1 MFFGLPHRKIF
12 QAQISY
18 MQDPFFCLC
27 KVTVDA
33 SPHISAIHPIR
44 RPALN
49 CQQSRHHCKRS
60 KKSSSVRCMCML
72 RSVFAFMLLPLQRS
86 TSCLPPPLGHRPFK
100 TGHRHAS
107 AVSSHLLSLPHCSS
121 APHMPLLPSASKLP
135 GTMSSQLCLCQ
146 DVFVT
151 FCPSLHPDISSSYC
165 HCLLPL

>member
-1 MFFGLPHRKIF
+1 
-12 QAQISY
+12 
-18 MQDPFFCLC
+18 MQHLFFCLC

-33 SPHISAIHPIR
+33 SPHISAIHPTH

-49 CQQSRHHCKRS
+49 CQQSRHHCKRCKSS
-60 KKSSSVRCMCML
+60 KKSKQNSSVRSMCIL

-86 TSCLPPPLGHRPFK
+86 TSCLPPPLGHCPFK

-135 GTMSSQLCLCQ
+135 GKMSSQLCLSQ